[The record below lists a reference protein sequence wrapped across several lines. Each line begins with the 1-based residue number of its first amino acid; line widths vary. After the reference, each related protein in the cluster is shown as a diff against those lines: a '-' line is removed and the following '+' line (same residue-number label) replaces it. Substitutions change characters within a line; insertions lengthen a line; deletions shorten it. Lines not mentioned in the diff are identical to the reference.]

1 MPLEARIILVDDH
14 SAVRSGYKRFIDTEN
29 DMTVVGEAA
38 NAEQAF
44 ALLNDTPCEA
54 LVLDISMPGQS
65 GLELIKRVR
74 LKWPKLPLIVLS
86 MHDSPVVASK
96 ALEQGAKGYVT
107 KSSDPN
113 ELILAIR
120 KAMGEQTYVSVDVQR
135 QGMPGQWHSAAA
147 GKTQTEQMHGTK
159 APSEVTNVLMGDTTG
174 LTPREVDVVR
184 LLVEGKTIEQVA
196 AGLGISSKTV
206 SNNLSQIRQKVGVQ
220 TDFEL
225 AFWAWSQG
233 LGRKPPGFGD

>member
-1 MPLEARIILVDDH
+1 MQLESRVILVDDH
-14 SAVRSGYKRFIDTEN
+14 AAVRSGYRRFIDSES
-29 DMTVVGEAA
+29 DMVVVGEAG
-38 NAEQAF
+38 NAELAF
-44 ALLNDTPCEA
+44 ALLKTQPCDV

-74 LKWPKLPLIVLS
+74 LKWPTLAVVVLS
-86 MHDSPVVASK
+86 MHDSPVVAAK
-96 ALEQGAKGYVT
+96 ALEQGAKAYIT

-113 ELILAIR
+113 ELILGIR
-120 KAMGEQTYVSVDVQR
+120 KALGEQTYVSTDVQ
-135 QGMPGQWHSAAA
+135 A
-147 GKTQTEQMHGTK
+147 QT
-159 APSEVTNVLMGDTTG
+159 SG

-184 LLVEGKTIEQVA
+184 LLVEGHTIDQVA
-196 AGLGISSKTV
+196 TSLGISSKTV

-233 LGRKPPGFGD
+233 FARKPPGFGE

>member
-1 MPLEARIILVDDH
+1 MQLESRIILVDDH
-14 SAVRSGYKRFIDTEN
+14 AAVRSGYKRFIDSES
-29 DMTVVGEAA
+29 DMVVVGEAG
-38 NAEQAF
+38 NADMAF
-44 ALLNDTPCEA
+44 ALLKTQPCDV

-74 LKWPKLPLIVLS
+74 LKWPTLALVVLS
-86 MHDSPVVASK
+86 MHDSPVVAAK
-96 ALEQGAKGYVT
+96 ALEQGARAYVT

-113 ELILAIR
+113 ELILGIR
-120 KAMGEQTYVSVDVQR
+120 KALGEQTYVSTDVQ
-135 QGMPGQWHSAAA
+135 A
-147 GKTQTEQMHGTK
+147 QT
-159 APSEVTNVLMGDTTG
+159 SG

-184 LLVEGKTIEQVA
+184 LLVEGHTIDQVA
-196 AGLGISSKTV
+196 GSLGISSKTV

-233 LGRKPPGFGD
+233 FARKPPGFGD

>member
-1 MPLEARIILVDDH
+1 MQLESRIILVDDH
-14 SAVRSGYKRFIDTEN
+14 AAVRSGYKRFIDSES
-29 DMTVVGEAA
+29 DMVVVGEAG
-38 NAEQAF
+38 NADQAF
-44 ALLNDTPCEA
+44 VLLKTQPCDV

-74 LKWPKLPLIVLS
+74 LKWPTLALVVLS
-86 MHDSPVVASK
+86 MHDSPVVAAK
-96 ALEQGAKGYVT
+96 ALEQGARAYIT

-113 ELILAIR
+113 ELILGIR
-120 KAMGEQTYVSVDVQR
+120 KALGEQTYVSTDVQ
-135 QGMPGQWHSAAA
+135 A
-147 GKTQTEQMHGTK
+147 QT
-159 APSEVTNVLMGDTTG
+159 SG

-184 LLVEGKTIEQVA
+184 LLVEGQTIDQVA
-196 AGLGISSKTV
+196 TSLGISSKTV

-233 LGRKPPGFGD
+233 FARKPPGFGE

>member
-1 MPLEARIILVDDH
+1 MQLESRIILVDDH
-14 SAVRSGYKRFIDTEN
+14 AAVRSGYKRFIDSES
-29 DMTVVGEAA
+29 DMVVVGEAG
-38 NAEQAF
+38 NADMAF
-44 ALLNDTPCEA
+44 ALLKTQPCDV

-74 LKWPKLPLIVLS
+74 LKWPTLALVVLS
-86 MHDSPVVASK
+86 MHDSPVVAAK
-96 ALEQGAKGYVT
+96 ALEQGARAYVT

-113 ELILAIR
+113 ELILGIR
-120 KAMGEQTYVSVDVQR
+120 KALGEQTYVSTDVQA
-135 QGMPGQWHSAAA
+135 QAS
-147 GKTQTEQMHGTK
+147 
-159 APSEVTNVLMGDTTG
+159 G

-184 LLVEGKTIEQVA
+184 LLVEGHTIDQVA
-196 AGLGISSKTV
+196 GSLGISSKTV

-233 LGRKPPGFGD
+233 FARKPPGFGD

>member
-1 MPLEARIILVDDH
+1 MSLESRIILVDDH
-14 SAVRSGYKRFIDTEN
+14 AAVRSGYKRFIDTEH
-29 DMTVVGEAA
+29 DLRVVGEAS
-38 NAEQAF
+38 NAEEAF
-44 ALLNDTPCEA
+44 TLLKTMPCDV

-74 LKWPKLPLIVLS
+74 LRWPRLPLVVLS

-107 KSSDPN
+107 KSSDPHQ
-113 ELILAIR
+113 LIQALR
-120 KAMGEQTYVSVDVQR
+120 KAMSEQTHVSPDVQS
-135 QGMPGQWHSAAA
+135 QGLVLENLNPDNESSRLEEQGSPVDNTAGQTS
-147 GKTQTEQMHGTK
+147 
-159 APSEVTNVLMGDTTG
+159 G

-184 LLVEGKTIEQVA
+184 LLVEGKTIDQVA
-196 AGLGISSKTV
+196 ASLGISSKTV

-233 LGRKPPGFGD
+233 LGRKPPGFVT

>member
-1 MPLEARIILVDDH
+1 MSLESRILLVDDH
-14 SAVRSGYKRFIDTEN
+14 AAVRSGYKRFIDMET
-29 DMTVVGEAA
+29 DMRVVGEAG

-44 ALLNDTPCEA
+44 SLLKTMPCDA

-65 GLELIKRVR
+65 GLELVRRLR
-74 LKWPKLPLIVLS
+74 LKWPRLPLVVLS
-86 MHDSPVVASK
+86 MHDSPVVANK

-107 KSSDPN
+107 KSSDPH
-113 ELILAIR
+113 ELILALR
-120 KAMGEQTYVSVDVQR
+120 KAMNGQSHVSPDIQGQGLPVQPGTPSHEQTVSEEQAMGCDAPAHQ
-135 QGMPGQWHSAAA
+135 PG
-147 GKTQTEQMHGTK
+147 
-159 APSEVTNVLMGDTTG
+159 G

-184 LLVEGKTIEQVA
+184 LLVEGKTIEQA
-196 AGLGISSKTV
+196 AACLGISGKTV

-233 LGRKPPGFGD
+233 LGRKPPGFSS

>member
-1 MPLEARIILVDDH
+1 MQLESRIILVDDH
-14 SAVRSGYKRFIDTEN
+14 AAVRSGYKRFIDSES
-29 DMTVVGEAA
+29 DMVVVGEAG
-38 NAEQAF
+38 NADQAF
-44 ALLNDTPCEA
+44 ALLKTQPCDV

-74 LKWPKLPLIVLS
+74 LKWPRLALVVLS
-86 MHDSPVVASK
+86 MHDSPVVAAK
-96 ALEQGAKGYVT
+96 ALEQGARAYIT

-113 ELILAIR
+113 ELILGIR
-120 KAMGEQTYVSVDVQR
+120 KAVGEQTYVSTDVQ
-135 QGMPGQWHSAAA
+135 A
-147 GKTQTEQMHGTK
+147 QT
-159 APSEVTNVLMGDTTG
+159 SG

-184 LLVEGKTIEQVA
+184 LLVEGQTIDQVA
-196 AGLGISSKTV
+196 TSLGISSKTV

-233 LGRKPPGFGD
+233 FARKPPGFGE

>member
-1 MPLEARIILVDDH
+1 MPLESRIILVDDH
-14 SAVRSGYKRFIDTEN
+14 AAVRSGYKRFIDTEH
-29 DMTVVGEAA
+29 DMRVVGEAS
-38 NAEQAF
+38 NAEEAF
-44 ALLNDTPCEA
+44 ALLKTTQCDA

-74 LKWPKLPLIVLS
+74 LKWPRLPLVVLS

-107 KSSDPN
+107 KSSDPH
-113 ELILAIR
+113 ELILGLR
-120 KAMGEQTYVSVDVQR
+120 KAMNEQTHVSPDVES
-135 QGMPGQWHSAAA
+135 QGLSFETHNQNQDLASEGRGSDPEENSSL
-147 GKTQTEQMHGTK
+147 TQ
-159 APSEVTNVLMGDTTG
+159 STG

-184 LLVEGKTIEQVA
+184 LLLEGKTIDQVA
-196 AGLGISSKTV
+196 TSLGVSSKTV

-233 LGRKPPGFGD
+233 LGRKPPGFST

>member
-1 MPLEARIILVDDH
+1 VQLESRIILVDDH
-14 SAVRSGYKRFIDTEN
+14 AAVRSGYKRFIDSES
-29 DMTVVGEAA
+29 DMVVVGEAG
-38 NAEQAF
+38 NADQAF
-44 ALLNDTPCEA
+44 VLLKTQPCDV

-74 LKWPKLPLIVLS
+74 LKWPTLALVVLS
-86 MHDSPVVASK
+86 MHDSPVVAAK
-96 ALEQGAKGYVT
+96 ALEQGARAYIT

-113 ELILAIR
+113 ELILGIR
-120 KAMGEQTYVSVDVQR
+120 KALGEQTYVSTDVQ
-135 QGMPGQWHSAAA
+135 A
-147 GKTQTEQMHGTK
+147 QT
-159 APSEVTNVLMGDTTG
+159 SG

-184 LLVEGKTIEQVA
+184 LLVEGQTIDQVA
-196 AGLGISSKTV
+196 TSLGISSKTV

-233 LGRKPPGFGD
+233 FARKPPGFGE